1 MWEILSYQGT
11 IDEVVLTR
19 YLERLPASPNEAQGS
34 DPGRCDPE
42 KKRAAQIAKDKLR
55 LARWLQKRSDLKT
68 LQVEQCSAQQR
79 ELLRELQKGVLREE
93 ANRCVLEQ
101 GRGRLRGSAPDD
113 FVDIGPNKEFSFVSS
128 VLDGPYQPPCI
139 NRFRQ

>member
-1 MWEILSYQGT
+1 M
-11 IDEVVLTR
+11 
-19 YLERLPASPNEAQGS
+19 
-34 DPGRCDPE
+34 
-42 KKRAAQIAKDKLR
+42 
-55 LARWLQKRSDLKT
+55 QKRSDLKT

-113 FVDIGPNKEFSFVSS
+113 FVDIGPNKAFSFVSS

>member
-11 IDEVVLTR
+11 IDEVVLTS
-19 YLERLPASPNEAQGS
+19 YLERLAASPNEAQGS

-42 KKRAAQIAKDKLR
+42 KKRAAKIAKDKLR
-55 LARWLQKRSDLKT
+55 FARCLQKRSDS
-68 LQVEQCSAQQR
+68 SAQHR
-79 ELLRELQKGVLREE
+79 ELLRDLQKGVLREE

-113 FVDIGPNKEFSFVSS
+113 FVDIGPNKAFSFVSS

-139 NRFRQ
+139 DRFRQ